1 LEGVTSHPEFVDR
14 TKEENFE
21 EEIVAGFDE
30 DESIEFKRDPTELK
44 FWQKP
49 PYSTLLNIELAKDS
63 DVAFYDLSSLVEKF
77 FDKMLAENL
86 INYKVSGTFKSKNSI
101 RSMTIWLW
109 PCIATCCIKTD
120 LNNTLKRKKRS

>member
-1 LEGVTSHPEFVDR
+1 M
-14 TKEENFE
+14 
-21 EEIVAGFDE
+21 
-30 DESIEFKRDPTELK
+30 K

-86 INYKVSGTFKSKNSI
+86 INYKVSG
-101 RSMTIWLW
+101 
-109 PCIATCCIKTD
+109 IALKTSASLHHHKISSVIKEEEKIQKQEK
-120 LNNTLKRKKRS
+120 LEEMRKRTRRKRS